1 MMWFWTRENQVL
13 TFETRYDNDT
23 AEFVAEL
30 IWADGRRD
38 VERFTDIEA
47 FRQRLVALER
57 RLEADRWTNSGPPVF
72 SAEGF
77 PNRRLK

>member
-1 MMWFWTRENQVL
+1 MVWFWTRENQVL

-23 AEFVAEL
+23 SEFVAEL
-30 IWADGRRD
+30 VWSDGRREI
-38 VERFTDIEA
+38 ERFTDIDA

-57 RLEADRWTNSGPPVF
+57 RLEADRWKNSGPPIF
-72 SAEGF
+72 SPEGF